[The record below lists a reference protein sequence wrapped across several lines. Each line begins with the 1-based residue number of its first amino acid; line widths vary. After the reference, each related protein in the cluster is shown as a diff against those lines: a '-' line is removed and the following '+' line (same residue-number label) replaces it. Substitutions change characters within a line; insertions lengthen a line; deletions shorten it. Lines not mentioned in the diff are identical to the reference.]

1 MKTKIIKGKSFYIL
15 LILMLVNFVAYAQ
28 TSKETPVYVLVH
40 GAWHGGW
47 CWQKVSEKLR
57 GNGDVVYTPTL
68 SGMAERKNELNRQI
82 DLNMHITDIVD
93 LIKKEDLHNVIL
105 VGHSYA
111 GAVIAGVADRIPDRL
126 SKLVFLDAML
136 VRNGQSPLSVS
147 SEDARKNLIKAAA
160 NFDGGLSVP
169 AFPAEAFGI
178 TDWKDVE
185 WVNAH
190 VSNQPLNTFKQRL
203 TLKHVYGN
211 HLPLIYIACTSPQM
225 LAIKPFADET
235 RSAKGWK
242 YLEIRTGH
250 DAMVTEPD
258 LLAEILQSSL

>member
-1 MKTKIIKGKSFYIL
+1 MKTKIIKAKSFYTL
-15 LILMLVNFVAYAQ
+15 LILLVINFVTHAQ
-28 TSKETPVYVLVH
+28 TFKKPPVYVLVH

-47 CWQKVSEKLR
+47 CWQKVSDKLL

-68 SGMAERKNELNRQI
+68 SGMAERKDKLNQQI
-82 DLNMHITDIVD
+82 DLNTHITDIVE

-147 SEDARKNLIKAAA
+147 SPDSQKNLIKAAA

-178 TDWKDVE
+178 TDRKDVA
-185 WVNAH
+185 WVNAR
-190 VSNQPLNTFKQRL
+190 VSSQPLNTFKQRL

-225 LAIKPFADET
+225 PAIKPFADET
-235 RSAKGWK
+235 RSGKGWK
-242 YLEIRTGH
+242 YLELRTGH
-250 DAMVTEPD
+250 DAMVTEPEM
-258 LLAEILQSSL
+258 LAEMLQSLL